1 MNCVSHQSQA
11 EPTVLDATPGAFWF
25 GAWEALN
32 VIVWSQAA
40 TSDMVTRID
49 RGVAARY
56 RAVNEQRM
64 STVHVVLA
72 GGGPPDPDARA
83 AFVDMNQRWGHAAA
97 CGAVVIERGGLA
109 GVALRSAVT
118 GIIILAPKHFRVKVF
133 DAIEP
138 CAPWVADQHTRVTS
152 VPLDASNVLQWL
164 HHARSAAIPAISA
177 AT

>member
-1 MNCVSHQSQA
+1 VSLPTPA
-11 EPTVLDATPGAFWF
+11 EPTVLDATPGALWF
-25 GAWEALN
+25 GAWEAFN
-32 VIVWSQAA
+32 VIVWAQAA
-40 TSDMVTRID
+40 TLDMVMRID
-49 RGVAARY
+49 RGIAARY
-56 RAVNEQRM
+56 RALNEQRM

-72 GGGPPDPDARA
+72 GGGPPDPEARA
-83 AFVDMNQRWGHAAA
+83 ALVDMNERWGHAVA

-133 DAIEP
+133 DSIEP

-152 VPLDASNVLQWL
+152 VPLDAADLLQWL
-164 HHARSAAIPAISA
+164 HHARRATTAPISE